1 MRDLRSHPG
10 TSLLTRPSLLF
21 RVREWSDSASWEEF
35 HRLYRRLIYGRARR
49 AGLSHA
55 DAEDVAQDVFK
66 RVAETIRD
74 FDTNPERGSFRG
86 WLMKLTHWRIA
97 DKFKSRRVLPSPTGE
112 GPEPIGDEAALVEN
126 VPAPTAEEDEWD
138 REWQQHILA
147 AATER
152 LARQVRPL
160 HFQVFDLYVLQD
172 WPLLRVTK
180 ELRISP
186 ASVYVI
192 GHRLKHR
199 LKTEVERLQKQL
211 G

>member
-1 MRDLRSHPG
+1 MDHSRPHPG

-35 HRLYRRLIYGRARR
+35 HRLYRRLIYGRARK

-66 RVAETIRD
+66 RVAETIRN
-74 FDTNPERGSFRG
+74 FDADPERGSFRG

-97 DKFKSRRVLPSPTGE
+97 DKFRSQQSFAPPPDDTLDPAEIRVPS
-112 GPEPIGDEAALVEN
+112 IEN

-138 REWQQHILA
+138 REWRQHLLA

-152 LARQVRPL
+152 LARQVNPR
-160 HFQVFDLYVLQD
+160 HFQVFDLYVLQQ
-172 WPLLRVTK
+172 WPLLRVMR
-180 ELRISP
+180 ELRVSP
-186 ASVYVI
+186 ASIYVI
-192 GHRLKHR
+192 SHRLKKR
-199 LKTEVERLQKQL
+199 MRDEVEKLQKQL